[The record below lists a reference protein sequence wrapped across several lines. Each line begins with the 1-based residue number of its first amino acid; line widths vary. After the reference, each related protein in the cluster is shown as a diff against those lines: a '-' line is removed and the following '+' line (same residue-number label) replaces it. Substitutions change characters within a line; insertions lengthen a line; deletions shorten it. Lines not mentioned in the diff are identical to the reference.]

1 MIRLKSAKIYFFF
14 AVLLFVAKPF
24 IGFSVLNRM
33 HPLTTPSILVK
44 AFTKR
49 KLEYVEN
56 SSFDI
61 HTIQKKLADPVR
73 QFILRFSFLLSII
86 FSAVFVIGVAIT
98 DLFLRRIQ
106 LNLSPQQHTYLLNG
120 QLII

>member
-73 QFILRFSFLLSII
+73 QCILRFSFLLSII

-106 LNLSPQQHTYLLNG
+106 LNLSPQQHTYLHNG